1 MELKEA
7 SVSLKVPLP
16 VLKRMVTEGLIS
28 SPLDGM
34 SIHTVSVL
42 GHLLGKKWF
51 AGVVMKGIK
60 SRRERV
66 AVALFPDYDKI
77 DRYILNTY
85 LNEPEGKQVSIY
97 MLRYQLNK
105 SFSADIKD
113 ERIRRLRQV
122 AYDIR
127 RDRTRMKLGKSNIT
141 YADLLGIGTG
151 RKEMNEKG
159 L

>member
-7 SVSLKVPLP
+7 SVSLKVPVQ

-28 SPLDGM
+28 SPLDSM

-51 AGVVMKGIK
+51 AGVVMRGIR

-66 AVALFPDYDKI
+66 TVALFPDYDKI
-77 DRYILNTY
+77 DLYILNTY
-85 LNEPEGKQVSIY
+85 PNDPEGKHVSIF
-97 MLRYQLNK
+97 MLRYRQNK

-127 RDRTRMKLGKSNIT
+127 RGRTRI
-141 YADLLGIGTG
+141 
-151 RKEMNEKG
+151 
-159 L
+159 